1 MTRPPGPGPF
11 TEAKVDNMD
20 TRGGAETGPSVAP
33 QEAPALRIPGA
44 ITYDALMRKIEA
56 RNPIIARIIASRRP

>member
-1 MTRPPGPGPF
+1 M
-11 TEAKVDNMD
+11 DNMD
-20 TRGGAETGPSVAP
+20 TRGGAETGPGVAP

-44 ITYDALMRKIEA
+44 ITYDELMRKIEA